1 MPSVPVHYVDLRAFC
16 YATEDEKRV
25 EQALRTFVPGPAS
38 PDDAYD
44 GDGTD
49 VDNDGRGTDG
59 FVELEREA
67 TEGFHGDRI
76 LVLSVR
82 LERAEEIRYALSAL
96 AEADEYDRLLA
107 ELDDRVDD
115 NTALFVQLDKQAAF
129 GGDVRLGEGITFR
142 AKVEAYPARREK
154 AVENARETL
163 EDLEDRE

>member
-25 EQALRTFVPGPAS
+25 EQALRTFVPGPAA
-38 PDDAYD
+38 PDDAD
-44 GDGTD
+44 GDGTEE
-49 VDNDGRGTDG
+49 
-59 FVELEREA
+59 FVELDREV

-82 LERAEEIRYALSAL
+82 LERADQVRHAL
-96 AEADEYDRLLA
+96 AALAAAEAFDRLLA

-115 NTALFVQLDKQAAF
+115 NTAFFVTLDKQAAF
-129 GGDVRLGEGITFR
+129 RGDVRLGEGITFR

-154 AVENARETL
+154 AVANARETL
-163 EDLEDRE
+163 ESLREP